1 MPILPTNIRTNTT
14 GTSPT
19 RPFENPSSSFH
30 QFRSNQDID
39 LVDNIAHQDRSGNN
53 TSNPTPS
60 RDEIAQLVLDR
71 TTNVTHESGID
82 ESL

>member
-1 MPILPTNIRTNTT
+1 MPIVPINMRTNTT

-30 QFRSNQDID
+30 QFRPNQDID

>member
-1 MPILPTNIRTNTT
+1 MPIVPINIRTNTT

-19 RPFENPSSSFH
+19 RPIENPSSSFH
-30 QFRSNQDID
+30 QFRPNQDID

>member
-1 MPILPTNIRTNTT
+1 MPIVPINIRTNTT

-30 QFRSNQDID
+30 QFRPNPDID

>member
-1 MPILPTNIRTNTT
+1 MPIVPINIRTNTT

-30 QFRSNQDID
+30 QFRPNQDID

-60 RDEIAQLVLDR
+60 RDEIDQLVLDR